1 MYPDL
6 LLTAIEL
13 AETDPPH
20 ELKVTLIFDGLL
32 ISGFV
37 TSENEYLAHLEN
49 AKYFEVPQEIE
60 QDMLDPAFI
69 HLRDAKFYQACENPN
84 PQDVGSYFRAPL
96 DAVIGF
102 AFSNESN

>member
-1 MYPDL
+1 MDSDL

-13 AETDPPH
+13 AETDPAH
-20 ELKVTLIFDGLL
+20 EMKVTLIFDGLL

-60 QDMLDPAFI
+60 QDSSDPAFI
-69 HLRDAKFYQACENPN
+69 HLRDAKFYQPLENPN
-84 PQDVGSYFRAPL
+84 LQDVGGYFRAPL

-102 AFSNESN
+102 AFSNEPN